1 MNNKKDGFILLY
13 SVAIIAVIAVL
24 ITSIVTM
31 AAGTNKN
38 NNLLDK
44 QFERRT
50 AIDQI
55 GEYFIADSA
64 GYTAKI
70 QELAKKYGLTADIL
84 QNAESDSATLTLK
97 DGSVVVL
104 AVTVTGSGDSKTFE
118 WRYNAEEDNA
128 ENLEADG
135 VV

>member
-55 GEYFIADSA
+55 GEYFIADST
-64 GYTAKI
+64 GYAAKI
-70 QELAKKYGLTADIL
+70 RELAKKCGLTADIL
-84 QNAESDSATLTLK
+84 QNAESSSATLTLK
-97 DGSVVVL
+97 DGSAVVL
-104 AVTVTGSGDSKTFE
+104 VVTVTGSGGGKTFE

>member
-1 MNNKKDGFILLY
+1 MNNNKDGFILLY

-31 AAGTNKN
+31 SAGTNKN
-38 NNLLDK
+38 NYRLAE

-64 GYTAKI
+64 ENADKI
-70 QELAKKYGLTADIL
+70 QQCADNHGFTADI
-84 QNAESDSATLTLK
+84 QTETTVATLTLR
-97 DGSVVVL
+97 DGADVVL
-104 AVTVTGSGDSKTFE
+104 VVTVTGGGESKTVE
-118 WRYNAEEDNA
+118 WRYKA
-128 ENLEADG
+128 
-135 VV
+135 V